1 MGVTSR
7 FFQKYLHPMQL
18 LTFALVLALAFVPL
32 MGAVAGNMYQSFVQV
47 SAGEIRLQQLVGT
60 ISHLIETLTLSVQMA
75 AVTGDPAWEK
85 RYREVEP
92 GLDQALAEVGVSA
105 REEYG
110 KNYAA
115 RTKVAYTEIIEM
127 ESLAFALVRAGR
139 AAEASALLSSAE
151 YKQAKSKY
159 FEGIQ
164 DLTRG
169 IQERIARE
177 ISSLYNRFW
186 LVCIL
191 GILVVS
197 ALILAWAGVVVLLR
211 KHLAKRRRV
220 EEALAAEKERLAVTL
235 GSIGDGVIAT
245 DIHANIVMMNPV
257 AEQLTG
263 WPLADAEGRALEEV
277 FHIINENSRKPCEN
291 PVERVLSTGRICG
304 LANHTVLISRDGIER
319 IISDSGAP
327 IKGSDGVVVGAVLV
341 FRDATAQARLE
352 AEVLKAEKLESI
364 GILAGGIAHDF
375 NNILTAILGYL
386 TLARTSLGTQDELFH
401 ELREAEK
408 ATLRAA
414 DLTHQLL
421 TFSKGGAPIKKTVQ
435 IDHLLVEW
443 VTFALRG
450 SNVRCEFEFCKRSFA
465 VDVDQGQLSQVVN
478 NLVINAD
485 QAMPNGG
492 TISVVTDCVSIEEAE
507 PVVLTPGA
515 YLRISLSDQGVGIEK
530 DLLGRFFDPTATTE
544 KSGAGLGLATSYS
557 IMKRHNGL
565 ITVESEIGAG
575 TTFHLYLPA
584 SSGVVRV
591 QPDSESVPAPGQG
604 KILLMDDDAIIRDLA
619 QELLVI
625 LGYEVHLAVDGREAT
640 KSYAAA
646 SASGRPFDAVILDL
660 TVPGGMGGKEAI
672 QMLRDQDRNVRAI
685 VSSGYSNDP
694 IMATY
699 QQYGFKG
706 VLVKPYG
713 VQEISEVLRSVLSEG
728 NGGSAHLS
736 AN

>member
-1 MGVTSR
+1 VPAR
-7 FFQKYLHPMQL
+7 FYQKLLHPMQL

-47 SAGEIRLQQLVGT
+47 SAGEIRLQQLIGT
-60 ISHLIETLTLSVQMA
+60 ISHLIETLTLSAQMA
-75 AVTGDPAWEK
+75 AVTGDPAWET
-85 RYREVEP
+85 RYREVES
-92 GLDQALAEVGVSA
+92 GLDQALAEVGVAA
-105 REEYG
+105 REEYA
-110 KNYAA
+110 KSYASQ
-115 RTKVAYTEIIEM
+115 TKMAYTKIIEM
-127 ESLAFALVRAGR
+127 ESLAFALVRTGR
-139 AAEASALLSSAE
+139 VAEASKLLSSSE
-151 YKQAKSKY
+151 YEQAKSKY
-159 FEGIQ
+159 FQGIH

-177 ISSLYNRFW
+177 ISSLYKRFW

-191 GILVVS
+191 GILAVS

-211 KHLAKRRRV
+211 KHFAKCRCV
-220 EEALAAEKERLAVTL
+220 EEALAAEKERLDVTL

-245 DIHANIVMMNPV
+245 DIHANIVMMNPI

-263 WPLADAEGRALEEV
+263 WPLGEAAGRGLEEV
-277 FHIINENSRKPCEN
+277 FHIINENSRKRCEN
-291 PVERVLSTGRICG
+291 PVERVLSSGRICG
-304 LANHTVLISRDGIER
+304 LANHTVLISRDGTER

-327 IKGSDGVVVGAVLV
+327 IRGRDGVVVGAVLV

-352 AEVLKAEKLESI
+352 AELLKAEKLESI

-386 TLARTSLGTQDELFH
+386 TLARTSLGSQNELFH
-401 ELREAEK
+401 ELLEAEK

-421 TFSKGGAPIKKTVQ
+421 TFSKGGSPIKKTVR
-435 IDHLLVEW
+435 IDHLLIEW

-450 SNVRCEFEFCKRSFA
+450 SNVRCEFEFCKCSCP

-492 TISVVTDCVSIEEAE
+492 TISVVTDRVSIEEAQ
-507 PVVLTPGA
+507 PLVLAPGD
-515 YLRISLSDQGVGIEK
+515 YLRISFRDQGVGIEK
-530 DLLGRFFDPTATTE
+530 DHLGRIFDPYFTT
-544 KSGAGLGLATSYS
+544 KQSGAGLGLATSYS

-575 TTFHLYLPA
+575 TAFHLYLPA
-584 SSGVVRV
+584 SSAVVRA
-591 QPDSESVPAPGQG
+591 QRNRETAPSLGQG
-604 KILLMDDDAIIRDLA
+604 KILLMDDDATIRGLA

-625 LGYEVHLAVDGREAT
+625 LGYEVHLAVDGHEAT
-640 KSYAAA
+640 RSYAEA

-694 IMATY
+694 VMATY
-699 QQYGFKG
+699 EQHGFRG

-713 VQEISEVLRSVLSEG
+713 VQEISEVLRSVLGDG
-728 NGGSAHLS
+728 NGGIPHVST
-736 AN
+736 N